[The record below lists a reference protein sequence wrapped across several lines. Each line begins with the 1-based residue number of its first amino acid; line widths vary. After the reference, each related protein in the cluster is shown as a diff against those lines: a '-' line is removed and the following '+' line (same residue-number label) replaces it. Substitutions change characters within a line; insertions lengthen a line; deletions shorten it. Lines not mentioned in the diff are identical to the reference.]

1 MVGTRGLPPEIID
14 LQDYTESINWL
25 LYGHSGSGKTVMC
38 GKLPGRVLILAP
50 EAGTIAAK
58 RQGSRAKVW
67 PIRKWED
74 LVDAY
79 EWLANNDH
87 PFDWVVIDSITQMQ
101 YKCIR
106 WILAVAVAAN
116 PQRDP
121 HIPALQDYQKWQLS
135 MKQMVVDFNELPVN
149 VLWTAQEM
157 VREDPEGEDIILP
170 LIEGKDYQ
178 ISSWV
183 CAQMDVVSHLALKVV
198 RKKVNGEVAKGFK
211 RTLTC
216 NESPPIFAKDRF
228 DVLGRVV
235 DNPDIAELVKRI
247 KDTETGRPPA
257 KKTTAPRPAA
267 RAGAAK
273 RTTPARKTAAARKRV
288 SA

>member
-1 MVGTRGLPPEIID
+1 MVTTRGLPPEIID

-25 LYGHSGSGKTVMC
+25 LYGHMGSGKTVIG
-38 GKLPGRVLILAP
+38 GKLPGRVLIIAN
-50 EAGTIAAK
+50 EQGTIAAK
-58 RQGSRAKVW
+58 RQGSKAKVW
-67 PIRKWED
+67 KIMKWED
-74 LVDAY
+74 LVKVY
-79 EWLANNDH
+79 EWLANVDKI
-87 PFDWVVIDSITQMQ
+87 PFDWIVIDSITDMQ

-106 WILAVAVAAN
+106 WIMRNVVAAN

-121 HIPALQDYQKWQLS
+121 HIPAQGDHFKWQLA
-135 MKQMVVDFNELPVN
+135 MKEMVVDFNELPVN
-149 VLWTAQEM
+149 VMWTAQEM

-183 CAQMDVVSHLALKVV
+183 CAQMDVVSHLSNKTV
-198 RKKVNGEVAKGFK
+198 KKRVNGQVEKVFV
-211 RTLTC
+211 RRLTC
-216 NESPPIFAKDRF
+216 NESPPIFAKDRY

-235 DNPDIAELVKRI
+235 DNPDIVELVKRI
-247 KDTETGRPPA
+247 RDTETGRPV
-257 KKTTAPRPAA
+257 KTTATRTAA

-273 RTTPARKTAAARKRV
+273 RTTAARKTAARKRT